1 MVSFASGDR
10 GIIARSSV
18 GGKLGGGELGDQT
31 RYIHLGHG
39 LEMAGGLYAVNGPG
53 TYKGK

>member
-18 GGKLGGGELGDQT
+18 GGKLGGGSWGT
-31 RYIHLGHG
+31 RRVIYTLDTAWKWPEGC
-39 LEMAGGLYAVNGPG
+39 
-53 TYKGK
+53 TR